1 MSNNIKKVFFLVG
14 LPRAGNT
21 LLSSIL
27 NQNSDIAV
35 TANSITADILY
46 NLFILQRLEAKIYS

>member
-46 NLFILQRLEAKIYS
+46 NLFKNFKRNTKRH